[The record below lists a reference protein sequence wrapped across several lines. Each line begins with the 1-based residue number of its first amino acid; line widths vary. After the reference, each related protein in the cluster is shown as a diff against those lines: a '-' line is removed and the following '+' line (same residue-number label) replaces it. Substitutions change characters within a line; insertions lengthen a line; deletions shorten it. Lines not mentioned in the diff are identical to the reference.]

1 VDPASGAALRPG
13 LSVEVKVDL
22 KSRGGL
28 SFAQAATGTIATA
41 AADTGARAQ

>member
-1 VDPASGAALRPG
+1 VPVRIRVDRAGAAALRPG

-28 SFAQAATGTIATA
+28 SFAEAATGPVVA
-41 AADTGARAQ
+41 AVR